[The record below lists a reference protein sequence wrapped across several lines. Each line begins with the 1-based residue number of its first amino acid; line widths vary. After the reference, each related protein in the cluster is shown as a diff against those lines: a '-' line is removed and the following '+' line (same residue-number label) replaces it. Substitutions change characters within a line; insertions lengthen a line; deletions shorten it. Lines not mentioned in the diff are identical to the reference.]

1 MQLVVL
7 KDLETHSFLSVCRTD
22 LQLQITSAA
31 RGAEA
36 WYGFITS
43 SPNVAVRLKPSYSTL
58 MKSFFMFW
66 LLIKAVRCL
75 HFSTG

>member
-36 WYGFITS
+36 WYGFIS
-43 SPNVAVRLKPSYSTL
+43 VVPR
-58 MKSFFMFW
+58 M
-66 LLIKAVRCL
+66 LL
-75 HFSTG
+75 